1 MILYKSLEDISEKFQ
16 GNTFFNMNINL
27 QLKIKINK
35 KRHSPGIKTLK
46 DA

>member
-1 MILYKSLEDISEKFQ
+1 MILYKPLEDMSEKFQ

-27 QLKIKINK
+27 QLKTKISK